1 MYLFLAWFTV
11 VPSLRR
17 VWISAIDAWIILLFI
32 TWFWA
37 RKLAGA
43 TRRGS
48 LPACLEIAF
57 ALIPYKARINLKK
70 SPSFTIFQGEEV
82 FLMCYW
88 AKQSLPRRAWASLKP
103 GSWGSSCLSLWVL
116 KPSLM
121 INMNLCFLVKMCCP
135 TTLYRYFCNLL
146 ESCSSCPWSPNVWST
161 QCRWGAGALEQV
173 CLCFKCIIFFLT
185 RQSSYFLFLLDFSL
199 GLTKS
204 KDKSAFSTVLHE
216 RTGWVDRVWDWQGC
230 MN

>member
-1 MYLFLAWFTV
+1 MYLFFGLVYSRSVFETCLNICYWCMNNT
-11 VPSLRR
+11 
-17 VWISAIDAWIILLFI
+17 AIYNLFLGKK
-32 TWFWA
+32 TG
-37 RKLAGA
+37 RCHQE
-43 TRRGS
+43 RQS
-48 LPACLEIAF
+48 ACLPGDCVRF
-57 ALIPYKARINLKK
+57 DSLQGQNKSKK

-88 AKQSLPRRAWASLKP
+88 AKQSLPRRAWASPKP

-116 KPSLM
+116 KPSLI

-230 MN
+230 VN